1 MSFLSSLWARAAAA
15 AAFVAGALFF
25 LARVFRAGRDA
36 ERAKSAKAALDHQS
50 KTATEVSRSD
60 EAVSDPASA
69 RAQRLRKRF
78 ERDADAGP

>member
-1 MSFLSSLWARAAAA
+1 MSFLSSLWARLAAIAAAA
-15 AAFVAGALFF
+15 AAAALF

-50 KTATEVSRSD
+50 KTATEVRRSD

-69 RAQRLRKRF
+69 RAQRIRKRF
-78 ERDADAGP
+78 ERAD